1 MTKLVSP
8 TNFNQLFS
16 NNVSF
21 QFVLMAVI
29 GFVAAVPVE
38 SEVEHKD
45 VVPILRSERN
55 HEEDGSWG
63 FLYEGGDG
71 SFREEKGV
79 ISPSSHGDDEEKK
92 VSISG
97 SYKYIDADGKEVEV
111 HYTADENGFVPHGS
125 NIPESISN
133 AAKAAHDNPDS
144 KH

>member
-1 MTKLVSP
+1 MTKLI
-8 TNFNQLFS
+8 LFIA
-16 NNVSF
+16 
-21 QFVLMAVI
+21 LI
-29 GFVAAVPVE
+29 GFVAGAPVE

-55 HEEDGSWG
+55 HEADGSWG

-71 SFREEKGV
+71 SFREEKGL
-79 ISPSSHGDDEEKK
+79 ISDAHGAEDDKK

-111 HYTADENGFVPHGS
+111 HYTADENGFVPIGT

-133 AAKAAHDNPDS
+133 AAKAIHDHPEPHS